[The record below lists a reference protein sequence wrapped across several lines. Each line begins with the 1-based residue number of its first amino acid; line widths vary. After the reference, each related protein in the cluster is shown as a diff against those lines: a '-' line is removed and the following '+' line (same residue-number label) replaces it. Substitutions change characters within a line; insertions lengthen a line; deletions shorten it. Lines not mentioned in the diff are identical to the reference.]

1 MALAL
6 GKVNLLD
13 ETEMNRVL
21 EKFRTY
27 GKQDATDS
35 GLVFR
40 GADLPSALVKGS

>member
-6 GKVNLLD
+6 GKVRILN
-13 ETEMNRVL
+13 ETEMGRVL

-35 GLVFR
+35 GLVF
-40 GADLPSALVKGS
+40 GGVDLPSAVVKGS